1 MAISLSST
9 FEELVKEINKKA
21 NAGESGGTD
30 VGGDEMPTIRLAT
43 VRDTNGSMVIS
54 ADNPLTITVE
64 ITSGALQVGDQL
76 QLCARKLYTYQK
88 DETSR
93 ERRYKLRAFM
103 NYEISESDLTRK
115 HLMLH
120 IGEDWA
126 IKELC
131 RGGGQNSP
139 SRRYPKYIRIRR
151 GYMRE
156 DGSTEDA
163 KFSNEIRFECYG
175 KYDSGLYATE
185 GRISIR

>member
-30 VGGDEMPTIRLAT
+30 VGGNEMPTIRLAT
-43 VRDTNGSMVIS
+43 VRDANGSMVIS
-54 ADNPLTITVE
+54 ADNPLTFTVE
-64 ITSGALQVGDQL
+64 IMSGALQVGDQL
-76 QLCARKLYTYQK
+76 QLCARKLYTYQT
-88 DETSR
+88 ETGR
-93 ERRYKLRAFM
+93 ERRYKLRALM
-103 NYEISESDLTRK
+103 NYYVTENDLTN
-115 HLMLH
+115 HYLMLQVY
-120 IGEDWA
+120 EDWA

-156 DGSTEDA
+156 DGSTEGA
-163 KFSNEIRFECYG
+163 KFSNEVQFECYG
-175 KYDSGLYATE
+175 RYDSENYATD

>member
-76 QLCARKLYTYQK
+76 QLCARKLYTYQT
-88 DETSR
+88 ETGR
-93 ERRYKLRAFM
+93 ERRYKLRAIM

-115 HLMLH
+115 YLMLH

-156 DGSTEDA
+156 DGSTEGA
-163 KFSNEIRFECYG
+163 KFSNEVQFECYG
-175 KYDSGLYATE
+175 RYDGENHATD